1 MESPPIT
8 ARIQQYADNMSS
20 RQRTERD
27 TTQRL
32 HPYRDFRSIMIP
44 NVPHISLNPLM
55 SLEDLESAVCQ
66 SDTTSTRHAEPPKL
80 SDYSPEEIEV
90 INSVRRRVIM
100 DMITINGWKKN
111 STRKQKLAMHS
122 YAREVVNEVKA
133 SLDCHGLNT
142 TSSVTTLVI
151 HGLTNSH
158 SKLIEN
164 AEKESLPYYIDDLE
178 PEDKTLSAEDRQ
190 KYMVARRKAIY
201 NSDDHHTYFLH
212 GHKSGQL
219 SMFSHPAL
227 QDVHLKQWYTDESSP
242 LFDDTLR
249 PILTTTTIPMLSMSA
264 VGVMGAI
271 DRYVEGRLSKSGDVL
286 RFTGK
291 LYADKQNWIQRQMK
305 ATLQTEVHW
314 EVMTNFFQYLHNKGM
329 KILNER
335 LGLTSPASIS
345 VPMSLEELALPHE
358 PENPTTPHDTAPD
371 SYSQFCQHDQ
381 QTNSFSAWP
390 STVSYSGS
398 SVPSGSALVH
408 YSEVQPFYDQSALQM
423 PMSESFAQE
432 SYVNFSEKSTCGSLA
447 EEDDED
453 TFWTAPVS
461 YHDTM

>member
-1 MESPPIT
+1 
-8 ARIQQYADNMSS
+8 
-20 RQRTERD
+20 
-27 TTQRL
+27 
-32 HPYRDFRSIMIP
+32 
-44 NVPHISLNPLM
+44 M

-66 SDTTSTRHAEPPKL
+66 SDTTSTRRAEPPKL

-90 INSVRRRVIM
+90 INSARRRVIM

-111 STRKQKLAMHS
+111 SMRKQKLAMHL

-133 SLDCHGLNT
+133 SLDCRGLNT
-142 TSSVTTLVI
+142 TSSITTLMI

-158 SKLIEN
+158 SKLIKN
-164 AEKESLPYYIDDLE
+164 AEKESLPYYIDNLE

-190 KYMVARRKAIY
+190 KYMAACRKAIY
-201 NSDDHHTYFLH
+201 NSDNHHTYFLH

-249 PILTTTTIPMLSMSA
+249 PILTTTTIPMLLMLA

-371 SYSQFCQHDQ
+371 SYSQHCQHDQ

-398 SVPSGSALVH
+398 SIPSGSALVH

-447 EEDDED
+447 EEDDKD